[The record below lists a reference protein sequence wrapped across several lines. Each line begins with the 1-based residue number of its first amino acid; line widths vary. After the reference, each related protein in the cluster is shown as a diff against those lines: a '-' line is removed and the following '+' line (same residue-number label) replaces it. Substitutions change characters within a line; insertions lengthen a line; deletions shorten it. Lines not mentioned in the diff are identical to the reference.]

1 MIPSPLLQP
10 PHKTSW
16 KYTLFN
22 HLIWNHLMNT
32 FSVIF
37 DTGHALFC
45 VILLRISVIFIHLRK
60 KENTSRA
67 DITFQYRR
75 IGGWLSTRCSQLSF
89 QLFSFKKFS
98 MLCFQNHIWIYPE
111 VNTDFTGDLENGSF
125 DLLWL
130 FSPLSLSLLSP
141 SQHVLLSQS
150 HAILLLLSSLQAFS
164 LSS

>member
-1 MIPSPLLQP
+1 MEIHTFQSFDLKSFDE
-10 PHKTSW
+10 HIFSD
-16 KYTLFN
+16 
-22 HLIWNHLMNT
+22 IWHR
-32 FSVIF
+32 
-37 DTGHALFC
+37 HALFC

-75 IGGWLSTRCSQLSF
+75 IGGWLSTRFSQFSF
-89 QLFSFKKFS
+89 QLFSFQKFN

>member
-1 MIPSPLLQP
+1 MEIHTFQSFDLKSFDE
-10 PHKTSW
+10 HIFSD
-16 KYTLFN
+16 
-22 HLIWNHLMNT
+22 IWH
-32 FSVIF
+32 
-37 DTGHALFC
+37 GHALFC
-45 VILLRISVIFIHLRK
+45 VILRRISVIFIHLRK

>member
-1 MIPSPLLQP
+1 MEI
-10 PHKTSW
+10 H
-16 KYTLFN
+16 
-22 HLIWNHLMNT
+22 T
-32 FSVIF
+32 FQSFDLKSFDEHIF
-37 DTGHALFC
+37 SDIRHGHALFS
-45 VILLRISVIFIHLRK
+45 VILRRISVIFIHLRK

>member
-22 HLIWNHLMNT
+22 RLIWNHLMNT

-37 DTGHALFC
+37 DTATLCFVWFCAEFRSFLF
-45 VILLRISVIFIHLRK
+45 IWEK
-60 KENTSRA
+60 KENTARA